1 MFVDMASIWEIS
13 WVDLTIRMV
22 LSAVLGGLIGFEREW
37 SNHAA
42 GFRTHILVCLGSTTI
57 MLMSIYGFS
66 QFVGE
71 ENVRIDPARLA
82 AQVISG
88 IGFLGAGAILR
99 NGNMIKG
106 LTTAASIW
114 TVAAIGLCVGAG
126 FYIGALLCTLMVLIS
141 LYVLNKWEKV
151 LLRHLRYQTVDL
163 RVADSPGLWGH
174 IAGIFDLHGVHV
186 ANLTIISGEEAAA
199 SEGVEGSAG
208 TDKWRLAPVPHPRSD
223 LAERAGVPGWLESP
237 EPLVGPV
244 GPVGSIGSVGPV
256 RPVGQVGSGRSEQQ
270 GAGSGATLH
279 FKLKSPKPAAFVA
292 AIEAIMKLEGVLAV
306 ESASLAHADK
316 KAAKGKRPG
325 KGKKKPK

>member
-1 MFVDMASIWEIS
+1 MFLEMASIWEIS

-57 MLMSIYGFS
+57 MLMSIYGFG
-66 QFVGE
+66 QFIAE
-71 ENVRIDPARLA
+71 PNVRIDPARLA

-151 LLRHLRYQTVDL
+151 LLRHRRYQTLEL
-163 RVADSPGLWGH
+163 RVADSPGLWGV
-174 IAGIFDLHGVHV
+174 IVAVLEKHGVQV
-186 ANLTIISGEEAAA
+186 SDIKVSAALPA
-199 SEGVEGSAG
+199 PSKKAEPSSES
-208 TDKWRLAPVPHPRSD
+208 PVPRD
-223 LAERAGVPGWLESP
+223 
-237 EPLVGPV
+237 
-244 GPVGSIGSVGPV
+244 
-256 RPVGQVGSGRSEQQ
+256 
-270 GAGSGATLH
+270 GATLH
-279 FKLKSPKPAAFVA
+279 FKLKSSKPLLFLAAVEDIA
-292 AIEAIMKLEGVLAV
+292 KLEGVREV
-306 ESASLAHADK
+306 ESASYAHMDK
-316 KAAKGKRPG
+316 KNSRRERKLGVKGVTKAD
-325 KGKKKPK
+325 